1 MLGLPI
7 EAIMSQ
13 FTPLAAPAA
22 VPTEKPKKTKK
33 ETMPRPHELPGAPSA
48 AALAAKVTP
57 DQQMK
62 LLELQKQLEDPNV
75 RMLVANGFIDPAA
88 VCGLDAETAKLLGIA
103 PPTTTSTKVRAL
115 I

>member
-1 MLGLPI
+1 
-7 EAIMSQ
+7 
-13 FTPLAAPAA
+13 
-22 VPTEKPKKTKK
+22 
-33 ETMPRPHELPGAPSA
+33 
-48 AALAAKVTP
+48 
-57 DQQMK
+57 MK

-103 PPTTTSTKVRAL
+103 PPTTTATKVKIENWAKLNRPYA